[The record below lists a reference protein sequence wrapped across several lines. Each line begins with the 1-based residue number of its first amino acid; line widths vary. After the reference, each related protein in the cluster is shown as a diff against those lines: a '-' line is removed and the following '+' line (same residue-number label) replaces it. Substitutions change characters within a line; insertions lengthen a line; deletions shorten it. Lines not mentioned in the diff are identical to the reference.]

1 MTTNQFTTIAQDLA
15 TIARNAD
22 AFDREAARLAPYKAN
37 VKGAQAKALKALKAL
52 IKAQDA
58 LLFADI
64 EVANAME
71 EYRNA

>member
-22 AFDREAARLAPYKAN
+22 AFDREAARLAPYKATLK
-37 VKGAQAKALKALKAL
+37 VAQAKATKALKAL

>member
-37 VKGAQAKALKALKAL
+37 VKVAQAKALKALKAL
-52 IKAQDA
+52 VRAQDA

>member
-1 MTTNQFTTIAQDLA
+1 MTNHLTTIDQDLA
-15 TIARNAD
+15 TITRNAD
-22 AFDREAARLAPYKAN
+22 AFDREAARLAPYRAN
-37 VKGAQAKALKALKAL
+37 VKVAQAKALKCLRAL

-64 EVANAME
+64 EVANAQE

>member
-1 MTTNQFTTIAQDLA
+1 MTTNHLTTIAQDLA

-22 AFDREAARLAPYKAN
+22 AFDREAARLAPYKVNLKA
-37 VKGAQAKALKALKAL
+37 AQAKALKALKAL

>member
-1 MTTNQFTTIAQDLA
+1 MEASQQESQEQLA
-15 TIARNAD
+15 
-22 AFDREAARLAPYKAN
+22 YKATLK
-37 VKGAQAKALKALKAL
+37 VAQAKATKALKAL

>member
-22 AFDREAARLAPYKAN
+22 AFDSEAARLAPFKAN
-37 VKGAQAKALKALKAL
+37 VKVAQAKALKALKAL

>member
-1 MTTNQFTTIAQDLA
+1 MTNHLTTIAQDLA
-15 TIARNAD
+15 TITRNAD
-22 AFDREAARLAPYKAN
+22 AFDIEAARLAPYKA
-37 VKGAQAKALKALKAL
+37 KLATAQAKANKALKAL

-64 EVANAME
+64 DVANAME